1 MKCSICRNGETMR
14 GEVSV
19 MLEREQT
26 TVIVKGVPADICRN
40 CGEYWLEEKVAG
52 RLLRQAEDA
61 AARRAEVEIV
71 RYAA

>member
-1 MKCSICRNGETMR
+1 M
-14 GEVSV
+14 SV
-19 MLEREQT
+19 ILEREQT

-40 CGEYWLEEKVAG
+40 CGEYWLEEEVAG

>member
-1 MKCSICRNGETMR
+1 MKCSICRNGETVR

-40 CGEYWLEEKVAG
+40 CGEYWLEEEVAG